1 MKRNL
6 LGLAA
11 LTLVT
16 CAAAIP
22 SLASGSANDG
32 RTIDLTGVMTATKVV
47 VDVKPA
53 GYSAGD
59 IGYVSGKLL
68 ELGKPV
74 GRYHGVCFN
83 ISAGSSQC
91 SFTAGLPGG
100 QLLLEASYGP
110 GFNTGK
116 TALEPITGGTG
127 VYTGARGVVR
137 DTEVG
142 NTGLR
147 MHVEL
152 LP

>member
-1 MKRNL
+1 MNRNL
-6 LGLAA
+6 LLLAA
-11 LTLVT
+11 VAIA

-22 SLASGSANDG
+22 SLASGRISDG
-32 RTIDLTGVMTATKVV
+32 RTIDLTGVMTDSRVV

-59 IGYVSGKLL
+59 IGYVSGKLF
-68 ELGKPV
+68 EKGKPV

-100 QLLLEASYGP
+100 QLLLAASYGP

-127 VYTGARGVVR
+127 AYTGARGVVR

-147 MHVEL
+147 MHIEL